1 MLGIRGT
8 IEKVLNANG
17 PAQHLLCAG
26 WGIVV
31 AGMFQGSHIHDYL
44 LIAWAT
50 LSFLILVSVVWL
62 SLATLQ
68 AFLLMDAVL
77 SVVIL
82 ILYLTHVEV
91 VAHYIYMPSGEVD
104 WEQSNYMEMSP
115 VSEWS
120 YTLACV
126 YMAVHGFYLANL
138 VQRQRYERRR
148 FDHGD

>member
-1 MLGIRGT
+1 MLGVRGT

-31 AGMFQGSHIHDYL
+31 AGMFQGSHVPDFL
-44 LIAWAT
+44 LITWAA
-50 LSFLILVSVVWL
+50 LSLLIIISVVWL

-68 AFLLMDAVL
+68 RLLLIDAVL

-82 ILYLTHVEV
+82 IIYLTHVEIIE
-91 VAHYIYMPSGEVD
+91 HYYYLPSGEID
-104 WEQSNYMEMSP
+104 WENSNYMEMTP
-115 VSEWS
+115 VSEWAH
-120 YTLACV
+120 TLACI

-138 VQRQRYERRR
+138 VQRQRYEIRR
-148 FDHGD
+148 FNNGN